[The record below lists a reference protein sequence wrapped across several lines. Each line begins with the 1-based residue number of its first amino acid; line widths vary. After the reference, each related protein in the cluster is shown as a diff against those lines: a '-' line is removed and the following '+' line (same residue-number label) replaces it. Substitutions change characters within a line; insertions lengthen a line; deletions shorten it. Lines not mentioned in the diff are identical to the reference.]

1 MTFFALALV
10 LAAAVF
16 HATWNLLAKR
26 VGDGGAVFV
35 WLFGFCSLLIYAPL
49 AIVVVL
55 VVAPHLGP
63 VQYLFMFG
71 SGVLHLGY
79 FVFCSGDTRSGTSRS
94 SIHSPVARG
103 LCSRQRR
110 PSFFSTRGRPYSC
123 LSV

>member
-1 MTFFALALV
+1 M
-10 LAAAVF
+10 
-16 HATWNLLAKR
+16 
-26 VGDGGAVFV
+26 V

-94 SIHSPVARG
+94 SIHSSGARDP
-103 LCSRQRR
+103 CSRQRR
-110 PSFFSTRGRPYSC
+110 PS
-123 LSV
+123 